1 MCDLPERLDGA
12 TNTLLCAPSMS
23 GHAGG
28 GGLCTELLHARESQG
43 SVLWVTY
50 TRSPSACVEAVQA
63 SSLAPATLSVIAV
76 GETPT
81 EADSLSSVSIDGV
94 ATPSDLTG
102 LGITLSQRLSACED
116 VVVCFDSL
124 TAVLQYVELEPLYE
138 FLHAVVG
145 QLHAADARAHFHLDP
160 TAHDSQTVEAVT
172 SLFDAVVYVRE
183 DGHEVRTRK
192 SLQEQN
198 H

>member
-12 TNTLLCAPSMS
+12 TNTVLCAPSMS

-28 GGLCTELLHARESQG
+28 GGLCTELLQAPEPPG

-50 TRSPSACVEAVQA
+50 TRSPSACVEAVRSSSIETA
-63 SSLAPATLSVIAV
+63 SLSVIAV
-76 GETPT
+76 GEAPT
-81 EADSLSSVSIDGV
+81 GADSLSSVSIDSV
-94 ATPSDLTG
+94 STPSDLTG
-102 LGITLSQRLSACED
+102 LGITLSQRLSDCED

-145 QLHAADARAHFHLDP
+145 HLHAADARAHFHLDP
-160 TAHDSQTVEAVT
+160 SAHDSQTVDAVT
-172 SLFDAVVYVRE
+172 SLFDAAVYVR
-183 DGHEVRTRK
+183 DGDREIRTRK
-192 SLQEQN
+192 TLQE
-198 H
+198 